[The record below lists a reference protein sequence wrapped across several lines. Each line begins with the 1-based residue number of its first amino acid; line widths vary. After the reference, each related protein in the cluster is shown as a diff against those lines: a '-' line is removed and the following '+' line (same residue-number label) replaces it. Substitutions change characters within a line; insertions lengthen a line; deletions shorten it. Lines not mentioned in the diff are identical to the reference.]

1 MENDTIENLQYIKE
15 ITDLSGLRIWKVFQ
29 KDIQKDVMMSPDGT
43 SEPCFYWY
51 QLVYSEYE
59 QEFIV
64 NNDKEWPIWPMT
76 QNLFD
81 EILSGAKAGYSCV
94 FSDNEALR
102 IRLTYNIK

>member
-1 MENDTIENLQYIKE
+1 MENKKTVENLKYIKE

-29 KDIQKDVMMSPDGT
+29 KERDAFNADGT

-51 QLVYSEYE
+51 QLMYSEYE

-64 NNDKEWPIWPMT
+64 NKNREWPKWPMT
-76 QNLFD
+76 QKLFD
-81 EILSGAKAGYSCV
+81 EILSGVKTGYSCV